1 MPYAD
6 VNGMSL
12 YFEEHGSAP
21 AGTPGTT
28 AEPPLLLLHGGFGA
42 GESFAPLLGAGG
54 LGEGRRVI
62 TVDLQGH
69 GRTPDVAG
77 RPMTL
82 EAMGDDV
89 AALIEHLGI
98 AKADLLGYSLG
109 AGAAARVAI
118 QHEELVNRL
127 VLVSMPARRDG
138 WFPEI
143 VAQMDQMSEGAA
155 EFLKDSPMYALYE
168 RLAPRPEDWPVL
180 VGKVA
185 AMNRQD
191 YDWTDEIAALSVPV
205 LLVFADADGIRPAH
219 MVEMF
224 ALLGG
229 GLKDPGWDGGGRP
242 ASRLSVIPGA
252 SHYDLMFSPL
262 LTPTVRSFLQ

>member
-6 VNGMSL
+6 VNGVSL
-12 YFEEHGSAP
+12 YFEEHGTAA
-21 AGTPGTT
+21 AG
-28 AEPPLLLLHGGFGA
+28 EPPLVLLHGGFGA
-42 GESFAPLLGAGG
+42 GETFKPLLAAG

-69 GRTPDVAG
+69 GRTPDAAG

-89 AALIEHLGI
+89 AALIRHLGV
-98 AKADLLGYSLG
+98 AKVDVLGYSLG
-109 AGAAARVAI
+109 AGVAARLAI
-118 QHEELVNRL
+118 QHEELVRRA

-138 WFPEI
+138 WFPG
-143 VAQMDQMSEGAA
+143 VRAQMDEMDEGSA
-155 EFLKDSPMYALYE
+155 EFLKDSPMYELYA
-168 RLAPRPEDWPVL
+168 RIAPRVEDWPVL

-185 AMNRQD
+185 EMNRRD
-191 YDWTDEIAALSVPV
+191 YDWSEELAALSVPV
-205 LLVFADADGIRPAH
+205 LLVFADADGIQPAH
-219 MVEMF
+219 MVEVF

-229 GLKDPGWDGGGRP
+229 GRNDPGWDGSGRP

-252 SHYDLMFSPL
+252 THYDVMFSPL
-262 LTPTVRSFLQ
+262 LTPTVQSFLQ